1 MAAAEGRWARHG
13 ASGAA
18 VGMVV
23 VGPSRLVGTSL
34 GQSAQRPGGQVPPR
48 TATRNSSAA
57 ATVGRWCR
65 SSLSFRHL
73 FRVAQPTPFLERA
86 LPARVPG
93 PAARKPWRM
102 SGRPHSTAGCG
113 RSRPPGSA
121 PMAAPP
127 HGCQA
132 RDALPQQRNSQTAY
146 TPTAAGCAVACQPVG
161 RIGEGGKPAN
171 GFEPMAFALQKRC
184 STAELSRLG
193 VVFNHS

>member
-73 FRVAQPTPFLERA
+73 FRVAQPTPFLEQA

-102 SGRPHSTAGCG
+102 SGQPHSTAGCG
-113 RSRPPGSA
+113 RERLPGAA

-127 HGCQA
+127 QGCLA
-132 RDALPQQRNSQTAY
+132 RGALPQPRRSQTA
-146 TPTAAGCAVACQPVG
+146 TPKRLPVALWPASQLAGSG
-161 RIGEGGKPAN
+161 REA
-171 GFEPMAFALQKRC
+171 
-184 STAELSRLG
+184 SRLTDL
-193 VVFNHS
+193 NRWPSLYKSAALPLS

>member
-73 FRVAQPTPFLERA
+73 FRVAQPTPLLEQA

-93 PAARKPWRM
+93 PAARKPCRM

-113 RSRPPGSA
+113 RERLPGSA

-127 HGCQA
+127 QGCLAHGAHCLSSGIHK
-132 RDALPQQRNSQTAY
+132 RHTPQQRLPVALWPASQL
-146 TPTAAGCAVACQPVG
+146 AGS
-161 RIGEGGKPAN
+161 GKEA
-171 GFEPMAFALQKRC
+171 
-184 STAELSRLG
+184 SRLTDL
-193 VVFNHS
+193 NRWPSLYKSAALPLS